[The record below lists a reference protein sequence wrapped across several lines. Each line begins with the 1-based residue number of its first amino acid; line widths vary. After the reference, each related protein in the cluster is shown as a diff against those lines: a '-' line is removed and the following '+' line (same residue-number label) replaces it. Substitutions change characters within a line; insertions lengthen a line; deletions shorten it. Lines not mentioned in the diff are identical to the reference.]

1 MEADFISKKDQYNNQ
16 VQSGSITYSSPSNIA
31 LVKYWG
37 KKPIQIPANPSISF
51 TLSNCKTTTTL
62 LFQKTIASDT
72 VEFDVFVDDKIE
84 NSFRPKIEKFFQ
96 LVRSYLPFISDYKFE
111 IRTSNTFPHSSGIA
125 SSASG
130 MSAIALCLCRF
141 EAHLDAS
148 VSKENELKKAS
159 FIARIGS
166 GSACRS
172 VFGGLVAWGKSE
184 SIEGS
189 SDIYGVKFDQAH
201 PVFRNYQDTVLLVD
215 KGEKIVS
222 SSVGHG
228 LMENHPYA
236 KTRFEQAPI
245 NLALLKST
253 LIEGNLTLFNEIVES
268 EALTLHAMMMTSNPY
283 FMLFKPNTVEIIQKV
298 WKFREQS
305 KLHLSITLD
314 AGANVHLLYPE
325 AEKEAILRFIN
336 DELVGLCQ
344 NGQYIC
350 DKVGTGP
357 VLLNEDYA

>member
-1 MEADFISKKDQYNNQ
+1 
-16 VQSGSITYSSPSNIA
+16 
-31 LVKYWG
+31 
-37 KKPIQIPANPSISF
+37 
-51 TLSNCKTTTTL
+51 
-62 LFQKTIASDT
+62 
-72 VEFDVFVDDKIE
+72 
-84 NSFRPKIEKFFQ
+84 
-96 LVRSYLPFISDYKFE
+96 
-111 IRTSNTFPHSSGIA
+111 
-125 SSASG
+125 
-130 MSAIALCLCRF
+130 
-141 EAHLDAS
+141 
-148 VSKENELKKAS
+148 
-159 FIARIGS
+159 
-166 GSACRS
+166 
-172 VFGGLVAWGKSE
+172 
-184 SIEGS
+184 
-189 SDIYGVKFDQAH
+189 
-201 PVFRNYQDTVLLVD
+201 LLVD

-350 DKVGTGP
+350 DKVGNGP